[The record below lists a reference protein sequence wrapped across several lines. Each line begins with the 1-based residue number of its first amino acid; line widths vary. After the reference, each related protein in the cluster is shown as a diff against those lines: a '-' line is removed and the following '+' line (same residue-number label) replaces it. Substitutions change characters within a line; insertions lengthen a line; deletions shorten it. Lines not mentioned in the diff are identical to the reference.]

1 MNVLDKIK
9 SLKWLRQDIIGHNKL
24 FQTPYG
30 EKPLI
35 YTDYAVSARA
45 VSFIENYLLTI
56 LNYFLTLDIQRLT
69 SNNDK
74 KT

>member
-1 MNVLDKIK
+1 MKESELINNLE
-9 SLKWLRQDIIGHNKL
+9 WLRQDIIGHNKL

-45 VSFIENYLLTI
+45 VSFIENYILTI

-74 KT
+74 KN